1 MPSSLAPLP
10 HTTLFSPRCVPE
22 PRPNTDPRAN
32 HPMYNT
38 SSIPV
43 KSNLNLYAWQSYLC
57 DYPDPLLTQTL
68 SNIIQFGA
76 NIGFSG
82 SRHLTQLCSNLQS
95 AHEHSDAVQ
104 LDISKQLASGRLLGP
119 FPKPPLPHFRSSPLG
134 AVTRK
139 RSSKVRRIH
148 NLSWPRGSSVNDGI
162 PDSEASILYEAFSCA
177 VRDLIQAGP
186 GSLFIKLDLEQAFRQ
201 IPVRVEDWHLLGFQ
215 WGKAFY
221 HEIALSFGLRSAPY
235 IFNLFAEAL
244 HWIIARH
251 LPAFLRHYLDDFLLI
266 FRSSTPSHLVS
277 ASLSWALALGGQL
290 GLSFQLNKVLGPSTE
305 IEYLVIT
312 LDSIAME
319 ARLPPD
325 KLSFLLELLEEWRS
339 ISRCTLRQ
347 LQELTGYLQFTSQV
361 IPMARAFLRAL
372 YSFSGT
378 FSSAF
383 SVRRL
388 PSAVKRDL
396 QWWRSVARTWNGIHI
411 LRSERPTLHIYTD
424 ASGTKGIGGTFQSNW
439 FASRVPRR
447 HRRRDIQFK
456 ELFAVQRAI
465 LTWGPL
471 FRGHHV
477 SFHVDN
483 QAVCEALNGLSNR
496 SPPVMNLLRQIL
508 ELACLFDFSFSSIWL
523 SSASNAIADAAS
535 RFQYARL
542 FNLAPFLNRQ
552 PSSKVLQLHG
562 STNFANIPRP
572 SLFTY
577 SMA

>member
-10 HTTLFSPRCVPE
+10 HTTLFSPCCVPE

-251 LPAFLRHYLDDFLLI
+251 LPAFLHHYLDDFLLI
-266 FRSSTPSHLVS
+266 F
-277 ASLSWALALGGQL
+277 
-290 GLSFQLNKVLGPSTE
+290 
-305 IEYLVIT
+305 
-312 LDSIAME
+312 
-319 ARLPPD
+319 
-325 KLSFLLELLEEWRS
+325 
-339 ISRCTLRQ
+339 
-347 LQELTGYLQFTSQV
+347 
-361 IPMARAFLRAL
+361 
-372 YSFSGT
+372 
-378 FSSAF
+378 
-383 SVRRL
+383 
-388 PSAVKRDL
+388 
-396 QWWRSVARTWNGIHI
+396 
-411 LRSERPTLHIYTD
+411 
-424 ASGTKGIGGTFQSNW
+424 
-439 FASRVPRR
+439 
-447 HRRRDIQFK
+447 
-456 ELFAVQRAI
+456 
-465 LTWGPL
+465 
-471 FRGHHV
+471 
-477 SFHVDN
+477 
-483 QAVCEALNGLSNR
+483 
-496 SPPVMNLLRQIL
+496 
-508 ELACLFDFSFSSIWL
+508 
-523 SSASNAIADAAS
+523 
-535 RFQYARL
+535 
-542 FNLAPFLNRQ
+542 
-552 PSSKVLQLHG
+552 
-562 STNFANIPRP
+562 
-572 SLFTY
+572 
-577 SMA
+577 